1 MRNWAGNLT
10 YGARRLIEPESVD
23 EVQEVVRGSRSLRVL
38 GSRHAFNTVADTTG
52 DHLSLARLPRVIDID
67 PVAVTVTVDGAIRYG
82 DLAPVLHAA
91 GFALHNL
98 ASLPHIS
105 IAGACAT
112 GTHGSGDRSGNLS
125 TAVRAMDVVRADGEL
140 VTISR
145 GDNSATFPGA
155 VVSLGSLGVVTRL
168 TLAMEP
174 AYAVRQWVY
183 EDLDAGV
190 FKEHLDEVT
199 ASGDS
204 VSGFTHWR
212 GRGIEQVW
220 VKRRVLAER
229 VDRGPP
235 KTLFGAEPATIE
247 RHPIRGLSPDA
258 ATPQLG
264 VSGPW
269 HERLPHFRLDH
280 TPSNGEE
287 LQTEYFIGRGDAV
300 AAFDAIDRL
309 RDRIAPLLLVG
320 EIRTIAADDLWLSP
334 AFERPS
340 VAYHFTWKPEWPAV
354 RELLP
359 DIEAALEPF
368 APRPHWA
375 KLFTMAPELV
385 RARYERIPAFGEVAA
400 RLDPGGTFR
409 NAFVDRYL
417 FAGA

>member
-10 YGARRLIEPESVD
+10 YGARRLLEPDSVD
-23 EVQEVVRGSRSLRVL
+23 ELAEIVRSSRSLRVL
-38 GSRHAFNTVADTTG
+38 GSRHAFSAVADTTG
-52 DHLSLARLPRVIDID
+52 DHLSLARLPRVIEMD
-67 PVAVTVTVDGAIRYG
+67 PVAMTVTIDGAIRYG

-105 IAGACAT
+105 VAGACAT

-145 GDNSATFPGA
+145 DDDPGTFPGS

-168 TLAMEP
+168 TLDLEP

-183 EDLDAGV
+183 EDLEAGA
-190 FKEHLDEVT
+190 FREHLDGLT
-199 ASGDS
+199 ATGDS

-220 VKRRVLAER
+220 VKRRVHAEGA
-229 VDRGPP
+229 DPGPP
-235 KTLFGAEPATIE
+235 PTLFGARPAIVE

-264 VSGPW
+264 VAGPW

-280 TPSNGEE
+280 TPSSGEE
-287 LQTEYFIGRGDAV
+287 LQTEYFVGRDDAV

-309 RDRIAPLLLVG
+309 HDRIAPLLLVG
-320 EIRTIAADDLWLSP
+320 EIRTIAADTLWLSP
-334 AFERPS
+334 AFARAS

-354 RELLP
+354 RALLP

-375 KLFTMAPELV
+375 KLFTMAPDVVRSRYERLPAFADLV
-385 RARYERIPAFGEVAA
+385 RAFDPEAAFS
-400 RLDPGGTFR
+400 
-409 NAFVDRYL
+409 NAFVAAYVT
-417 FAGA
+417 G